1 MGGGVFRAAAQ
12 PAQPVWPAPPPRRRR
27 GRARRVVH
35 DDVAVLGGGARA
47 RRQHGFR
54 RAFDGEQ
61 ESVAVAVDRRHH
73 FAGRVEGVLARER
86 MRDGERVAG
95 DAGEAA
101 GAQQR

>member
-1 MGGGVFRAAAQ
+1 MGGAGQQAL
-12 PAQPVWPAPPPRRRR
+12 PVWALAVAGGAP
-27 GRARRVVH
+27 GGARRVVH

-47 RRQHGFR
+47 RRQHGLR

-61 ESVAVAVDRRHH
+61 KSVAVVVDRRHH
-73 FAGRVEGVLARER
+73 LAGRVEGVLARER

>member
-1 MGGGVFRAAAQ
+1 MRGA
-12 PAQPVWPAPPPRRRR
+12 APPPPPGRPPPPGGRR
-27 GRARRVVH
+27 GEAARRVVH

-47 RRQHGFR
+47 RRQHGLR

-61 ESVAVAVDRRHH
+61 KSVAVVVDRRHH
-73 FAGRVEGVLARER
+73 LAGRVEGVLARER